1 MQSNINTHRSVC
13 NAAMSQGADDA
24 CCLQEAFA
32 PYMSKSST
40 SASKDDI
47 AAEQQAAQDVA
58 DADKA
63 SSSSQQKP
71 APDAAAAGVSQQQS
85 LAARCLAH
93 MQDAWLR
100 GPSFAEHSSFELEER
115 VQTPPACERRPVS
128 AEGACLLADDSDDVA
143 MTDTNAL
150 HSSQQDAA
158 SGEADIM
165 AATASVVADIRSA
178 LQVLPADVP
187 AEADDIEQTA
197 SISDLDAVMAAAD
210 MVGILPTAEQSSA
223 ATHAADS
230 LAQMAMMLCRDAAPP
245 APAKAAGQQ
254 QQDAGE
260 QRAEERP
267 SSAAEAVASVSLGL
281 LEVPVM
287 PPAAHS
293 SLCDGMLQQALQQCG
308 AAAADDIIWSEG
320 LQAPFSFE
328 ELVARDMQL
337 EDDCLQLPITL
348 FEDDVDQ
355 VGMMQGHLVLCHC
368 PAAVV

>member
-1 MQSNINTHRSVC
+1 MQSNINTHQSVC
-13 NAAMSQGADDA
+13 NAAMSQRADDA

-32 PYMSKSST
+32 PYTSKSST
-40 SASKDDI
+40 SASRDDI
-47 AAEQQAAQDVA
+47 TAEQQAAQDVA

-71 APDAAAAGVSQQQS
+71 TPDAAAAGVSQQQS

-100 GPSFAEHSSFELEER
+100 GPSFSENSSFELEER
-115 VQTPPACERRPVS
+115 VQTPPACERRSVS
-128 AEGACLLADDSDDVA
+128 AEAACLLADHSDDVD
-143 MTDTNAL
+143 MTDANTL
-150 HSSQQDAA
+150 PSSQQDAA
-158 SGEADIM
+158 SPEADIM
-165 AATASVVADIRSA
+165 ALTASVVADIRSA
-178 LQVLPADVP
+178 LQVLPTDMP
-187 AEADDIEQTA
+187 ADDDDIVQTA

-210 MVGILPTAEQSSA
+210 MVGILPTASVAEHSSA

-230 LAQMAMMLCRDAAPP
+230 LDQMICRDAAPP

-260 QRAEERP
+260 QHAEERP
-267 SSAAEAVASVSLGL
+267 SSAAEALTSTSLGL

-287 PPAAHS
+287 PPASHS

-348 FEDDVDQ
+348 FQDDVDQ
-355 VGMMQGHLVLCHC
+355 VGMMQGHLVLHQCL
-368 PAAVV
+368 AAVV